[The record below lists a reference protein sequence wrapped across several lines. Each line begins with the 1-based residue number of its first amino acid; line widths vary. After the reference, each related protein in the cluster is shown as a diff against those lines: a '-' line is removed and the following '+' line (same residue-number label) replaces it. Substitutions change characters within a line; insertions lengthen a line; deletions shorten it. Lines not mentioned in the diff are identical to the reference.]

1 MINIID
7 LLINSIEKDT
17 EKSSSEIEELRIP
30 IDYPIDNLYNNSQP
44 PAKENKKIIIID
56 L

>member
-17 EKSSSEIEELRIP
+17 EKSSSEIEEIRIP
-30 IDYPIDNLYNNSQP
+30 IDYPTDDYHDNLQP